1 MGKDAIYLLRIGFLT
16 ERIVLMKVIGGIIVA
31 LLIWF
36 AVAAVGGVNG
46 LVRQDEDV
54 NAAWAQV
61 QNQYQRRMDLIPNL
75 VSTVKGYAAHEKE
88 TLQAVI
94 EARAN
99 ATKVSVN
106 LEDARQMQEYMK
118 AQAGISSALS
128 RLMAVSEQYPNL
140 KANENFMALQDQLE
154 GTENR
159 IAVARRDYIAVVK
172 TFNQQVRTFP
182 GVIWAMISGLHA
194 KPTFDAAPNAQTAPT
209 VAF

>member
-1 MGKDAIYLLRIGFLT
+1 MKIIIPVVAVVILL
-16 ERIVLMKVIGGIIVA
+16 
-31 LLIWF
+31 
-36 AVAAVGGVNG
+36 AVWGVGGVNS

-75 VSTVKGYAAHEKE
+75 VSTVKGYASHEKE

-106 LEDARQMQEYMK
+106 LNDAKEVQQYMN
-118 AQAGISSALS
+118 AQQGLSSALS
-128 RLMAVSEQYPNL
+128 RLLAVSENYPNL
-140 KANENFMALQDQLE
+140 KANQNFLALQDQLE

-159 IAVARRDYIAVVK
+159 IAVARKDYIAVVK
-172 TFNQQVRTFP
+172 SFNQRVRTFP
-182 GVIWAMISGLHA
+182 GIIWAMVSGLNA
-194 KPTFDAAPNAQTAPT
+194 KPVFDAAPDAQKAPV

>member
-1 MGKDAIYLLRIGFLT
+1 MKIWVPIAAA
-16 ERIVLMKVIGGIIVA
+16 IVLLIV
-31 LLIWF
+31 WS
-36 AVAAVGGVNG
+36 VGGVNG
-46 LVRQDEDV
+46 LVRQDEEV
-54 NAAWAQV
+54 SAAWAQV

-99 ATKVSVN
+99 ATKIQVN
-106 LEDARQMQEYMK
+106 LDNAKQFQEYMD
-118 AQAGISSALS
+118 AQSGLSSALS
-128 RLMAVSEQYPNL
+128 RLLAVSESYPNL
-140 KANENFMALQDQLE
+140 KANQNFLALQDQLE

-159 IAVARRDYIAVVK
+159 ITVARKDFIAVVRR
-172 TFNQQVRTFP
+172 FNQTVRTFP

-194 KPTFDAAPNAQTAPT
+194 KPTFDAVADAQRAPR

>member
-1 MGKDAIYLLRIGFLT
+1 MKFWGSVFL
-16 ERIVLMKVIGGIIVA
+16 V
-31 LLIWF
+31 LLILF
-36 AVAAVGGVNG
+36 GVAAVGGVNS

-75 VSTVKGYAAHEKE
+75 VSTVKGYASHEKE

-99 ATKVSVN
+99 ATKVSLN
-106 LEDARQMQEYMK
+106 IEDARQFQEYMN
-118 AQAGISSALS
+118 AQNGLSSALA
-128 RLMAVSEQYPNL
+128 RLMAVSENYPDL
-140 KANENFMALQDQLE
+140 KANENFLSLQDQLE

-159 IAVARRDYIAVVK
+159 IAVARKDYIAVVK
-172 TFNQQVRTFP
+172 TFNQRVRTFP
-182 GVIWAMISGLHA
+182 GVIWAMISGLRA
-194 KPTFDAAPNAQTAPT
+194 KPVFDAAAGAQTAPV

>member
-1 MGKDAIYLLRIGFLT
+1 
-16 ERIVLMKVIGGIIVA
+16 MKFWIPVIALAA
-31 LLIWF
+31 LLLFWG
-36 AVAAVGGVNG
+36 VGGVNS
-46 LVRQDEDV
+46 LVRQDEEV

-75 VSTVKGYAAHEKE
+75 VSAVKGYASHEKE

-106 LEDARQMQEYMK
+106 LDNAKQFQEYMN
-118 AQAGISSALS
+118 AQSGLSSALS
-128 RLMAVSEQYPNL
+128 RLLAVSENYPNL
-140 KANENFMALQDQLE
+140 KANQNFMALQDQLE

-159 IAVARRDYIAVVK
+159 IAVARKDYIAVVRG
-172 TFNQQVRTFP
+172 FNQNVRTFP
-182 GVIWAMISGLHA
+182 GIIWSLVSGLRA
-194 KPTFDAAPNAQTAPT
+194 KPTFDAAADAQRAPV

>member
-1 MGKDAIYLLRIGFLT
+1 
-16 ERIVLMKVIGGIIVA
+16 MKFWIPIVA
-31 LLIWF
+31 L
-36 AVAAVGGVNG
+36 AALLLYWGVGGVNS
-46 LVRQDEDV
+46 LVRQDEEV

-75 VSTVKGYAAHEKE
+75 VSTVKGYASHEKE

-106 LEDARQMQEYMK
+106 LDNAKQFQEYMN
-118 AQAGISSALS
+118 AQSGLSSALS
-128 RLMAVSEQYPNL
+128 RLLAVSENYPNL
-140 KANENFMALQDQLE
+140 KANQNFLALQDQLE

-159 IAVARRDYIAVVK
+159 IAVARKDYIAVVRG
-172 TFNQQVRTFP
+172 FNQNVRTFP
-182 GVIWAMISGLHA
+182 GIIWAMVSGLRA
-194 KPTFDAAPNAQTAPT
+194 KPVFDAAADAQRAPV

>member
-1 MGKDAIYLLRIGFLT
+1 MKIWVPIV
-16 ERIVLMKVIGGIIVA
+16 IVLV
-31 LLIWF
+31 LL
-36 AVAAVGGVNG
+36 AVWGVGGVNG
-46 LVRQDEDV
+46 LVRQDEEV

-99 ATKVSVN
+99 ATKVNVN
-106 LEDARQMQEYMK
+106 LDNAKEVQEYMN
-118 AQAGISSALS
+118 AQSGLSSALS
-128 RLMAVSEQYPNL
+128 RLLAVAENYPNL
-140 KANENFMALQDQLE
+140 KANQNFLALQDQLE

-172 TFNQQVRTFP
+172 SFNQRVRTFP
-182 GVIWAMISGLHA
+182 GVIWAMISGLGA
-194 KPTFDAAPNAQTAPT
+194 KPTFDADQAAQKAPA

>member
-1 MGKDAIYLLRIGFLT
+1 MKIVGF
-16 ERIVLMKVIGGIIVA
+16 IAAA
-31 LLIWF
+31 LLVWF
-36 AVAAVGGVNG
+36 AVSAVGGVNG

-75 VSTVKGYAAHEKE
+75 VSTVKAYAAHEKE

-99 ATKVSVN
+99 ATKVSLN
-106 LEDARQMQEYMK
+106 LENAQQFQEYMK
-118 AQAGISSALS
+118 AQAGLSSALS
-128 RLMAVSEQYPNL
+128 RLMAVSENYPNL

-159 IAVARRDYIAVVK
+159 IAVARKDYIAVVK
-172 TFNQQVRTFP
+172 TFNQRVRTFP
-182 GVIWAMISGLHA
+182 GVIWAMISGLRA
-194 KPTFDAAPNAQTAPT
+194 KPTFDAAATAQTAPA

>member
-1 MGKDAIYLLRIGFLT
+1 MKILIQIVIIAVLL
-16 ERIVLMKVIGGIIVA
+16 GIWGVN
-31 LLIWF
+31 
-36 AVAAVGGVNG
+36 GVNG

-75 VSTVKGYAAHEKE
+75 VSTVKGYASHEKE

-106 LEDARQMQEYMK
+106 LDNAKQFQEYMN
-118 AQAGISSALS
+118 AQSGLSSALS
-128 RLMAVSEQYPNL
+128 RLLAVSERYPDL
-140 KANENFMALQDQLE
+140 KANQNFLALQNQLE

-159 IAVARRDYIAVVK
+159 IAVARKDYIAVVRH
-172 TFNQQVRTFP
+172 FNQQVRTFP
-182 GVIWAMISGLHA
+182 GVLWAMISGLGA
-194 KPTFDAAPNAQTAPT
+194 KPTFDAAQDAQKAPI

>member
-1 MGKDAIYLLRIGFLT
+1 MKI
-16 ERIVLMKVIGGIIVA
+16 IVPIVA
-31 LLIWF
+31 LLILF
-36 AVAAVGGVNG
+36 AVWGIGGVNS

-75 VSTVKGYAAHEKE
+75 VSTVKGYASHEKE

-106 LEDARQMQEYMK
+106 LNNAKQIQEYMN
-118 AQAGISSALS
+118 AQQGISSALS
-128 RLMAVSEQYPNL
+128 RLLAVSENYPNL
-140 KANENFMALQDQLE
+140 KANQNFLALQDQLE

-159 IAVARRDYIAVVK
+159 IAVARKDYIAVVR
-172 TFNQQVRTFP
+172 TFNQRVRTFP
-182 GVIWAMISGLHA
+182 GVIWALVSGLHA
-194 KPTFDAAPNAQTAPT
+194 KPVFDAAPDAQKAPT

>member
-1 MGKDAIYLLRIGFLT
+1 MKKWGTIFIVVVLLGF
-16 ERIVLMKVIGGIIVA
+16 VASWAVSGI
-31 LLIWF
+31 
-36 AVAAVGGVNG
+36 NG
-46 LVRQDEDV
+46 LVRQDETV

-75 VSTVKGYAAHEKE
+75 VATVKGYAAHEKE

-106 LEDARQMQEYMK
+106 VDDAAQMQEYLK
-118 AQAGISSALS
+118 AQSGLSSALS
-128 RLMAVSEQYPNL
+128 RLLAVSENYPDL
-140 KANENFMALQDQLE
+140 KANQNFLALQDQLE

-159 IAVARRDYIAVVK
+159 ITVARKDYIAVVRQ
-172 TFNQQVRTFP
+172 FNQTARTFP
-182 GVIWAMISGLHA
+182 GVIWAMISGLRA
-194 KPTFDAAPNAQTAPT
+194 KPVFDAPQEAQTAPT

>member
-1 MGKDAIYLLRIGFLT
+1 MP
-16 ERIVLMKVIGGIIVA
+16 MKFWIPIVA
-31 LLIWF
+31 L
-36 AVAAVGGVNG
+36 AALLLYWGVGGVNS
-46 LVRQDEDV
+46 LVRQDEEV

-75 VSTVKGYAAHEKE
+75 VSTVKGYASHEKE

-106 LEDARQMQEYMK
+106 LDNAKQFQEYMN
-118 AQAGISSALS
+118 AQSGLSSALS
-128 RLMAVSEQYPNL
+128 RLLAVSENYPNL
-140 KANENFMALQDQLE
+140 KANQNFLALQDQLE

-159 IAVARRDYIAVVK
+159 IAVARKDYIAVVRG
-172 TFNQQVRTFP
+172 FNQNVRTFP
-182 GVIWAMISGLHA
+182 GIIWAMVSGLRA
-194 KPTFDAAPNAQTAPT
+194 KPVFDAAADAQRAPV

>member
-1 MGKDAIYLLRIGFLT
+1 MKI
-16 ERIVLMKVIGGIIVA
+16 IVPIVA
-31 LLIWF
+31 LLILF
-36 AVAAVGGVNG
+36 AVWGIGGVNS

-75 VSTVKGYAAHEKE
+75 VSTVKGYASHEKE

-106 LEDARQMQEYMK
+106 LDNAKQIQEYMN
-118 AQAGISSALS
+118 AQQGISSALS
-128 RLMAVSEQYPNL
+128 RLLAVSENYPNL
-140 KANENFMALQDQLE
+140 KANQNFLALQDQLE

-159 IAVARRDYIAVVK
+159 IAVARKDYIAVVR
-172 TFNQQVRTFP
+172 TFNQRVRTFP
-182 GVIWAMISGLHA
+182 GVIWALVSGLHA
-194 KPTFDAAPNAQTAPT
+194 KPVFDAAPDAQKAPT

>member
-1 MGKDAIYLLRIGFLT
+1 MP
-16 ERIVLMKVIGGIIVA
+16 MKFWIPIVA
-31 LLIWF
+31 L
-36 AVAAVGGVNG
+36 AALLLYWGVGGVNS
-46 LVRQDEDV
+46 LVRQDEEV

-75 VSTVKGYAAHEKE
+75 VSTVKGYASHEKE

-106 LEDARQMQEYMK
+106 LDNAKQFQEYMN
-118 AQAGISSALS
+118 AQSGLSSALS
-128 RLMAVSEQYPNL
+128 RLLAVSENYPNL
-140 KANENFMALQDQLE
+140 KANQNFLALQDQLE

-159 IAVARRDYIAVVK
+159 IAVARKDYIAVVRG
-172 TFNQQVRTFP
+172 FNQNVRTFP
-182 GVIWAMISGLHA
+182 GIIWAMVSGLRA
-194 KPTFDAAPNAQTAPT
+194 KPVFDAAADAQKAPV

>member
-1 MGKDAIYLLRIGFLT
+1 MMP
-16 ERIVLMKVIGGIIVA
+16 MKFWIPIVA
-31 LLIWF
+31 FAALLLYWG
-36 AVAAVGGVNG
+36 VGGVNS
-46 LVRQDEDV
+46 LVRQDEEV

-75 VSTVKGYAAHEKE
+75 VSTVKGYASHEKE

-106 LEDARQMQEYMK
+106 LDNAKQFQEYMN
-118 AQAGISSALS
+118 AQSGLSSALS
-128 RLMAVSEQYPNL
+128 RLLAVSENYPNL
-140 KANENFMALQDQLE
+140 KANQNFLALQDQLE

-159 IAVARRDYIAVVK
+159 IAVARKDYIAVVRG
-172 TFNQQVRTFP
+172 FNQNVRTFP
-182 GVIWAMISGLHA
+182 GIIWAMVSGLRA
-194 KPTFDAAPNAQTAPT
+194 KPVFDAAADAQRAPV